1 MNNFRI
7 RLKLKGR
14 GLKQERKAT
23 VTPKNMLNF
32 FIVYE
37 LDIWSQD
44 LNIDVILKDCLFGAV
59 NLTKDADPGK

>member
-23 VTPKNMLNF
+23 VTPKNVLNF

-44 LNIDVILKDCLFGAV
+44 LNIDVILKDCLE
-59 NLTKDADPGK
+59 L